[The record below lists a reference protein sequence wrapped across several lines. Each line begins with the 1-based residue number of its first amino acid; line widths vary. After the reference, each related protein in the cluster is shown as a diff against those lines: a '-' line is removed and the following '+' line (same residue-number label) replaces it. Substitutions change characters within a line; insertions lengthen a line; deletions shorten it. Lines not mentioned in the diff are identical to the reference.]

1 VTRAT
6 SIVLAL
12 LVLIGTAIPVAA
24 GEPKPAAAGPE
35 GDPPTTPV
43 AGEVIPGQVVVKYRN
58 GEDAPKSARNRGLA
72 VVEEL
77 GTPGQG
83 VAELLSTG
91 GRPVEQVIA
100 ELKADPSVALAEPN
114 YRVQVVN
121 DGSATAVGV
130 NDPKS
135 GDQYSLDKMRVRDAW
150 HLATGGSNV
159 IAVLDT
165 GVQYDH
171 PDLAGRLLPG
181 YDFVSNDA
189 DASDDNGHGTWVSG
203 IIAANTND
211 GYGMSGISW
220 SDKILPVKIMNGEG
234 NGDTADLLAAITWS
248 ADQGA
253 DVINMSVGG
262 FPYSQIMQDAVN
274 YAFSKGA
281 ILVGAA
287 GNNRREENFYPASFD
302 NVVSVSATQ
311 VEDEFSNWSS
321 WGPKVDV
328 SAPGSSVL
336 TTNCYA
342 CTYAGH
348 NTWGTHTFISGTSFA
363 TPNVAGVVALM
374 RARFPSYT
382 PQQIVN
388 QLFATVDDLG
398 YPGWDNRYGRGRVNA
413 YRALGASVSGPGPTT
428 GDGVEPNNTLAGA
441 RVIGLGSISPSLHPA
456 GDVDVFAVD
465 LPSPGRLDV
474 RVAGVVDT
482 RAYPWNKSGLPVDAI
497 VELYNSAGGLLKRVD
512 NVWENETEL
521 ASVSVDAPAR
531 ILIRISNWYANGN
544 KSAYTM
550 TTTFVDAVPPTLVDI
565 RPSPGAVDVS
575 ADAAV
580 VTADFS
586 EAVNGISTSSFTL
599 RDPGGSVVPAGVSY
613 ASGRATLRPSAPLAG
628 ETVYT
633 ASLGSEIKDAVGNAF
648 AGATWSF
655 TTGVRRVVDR
665 LAGSNR
671 YATAAAVSASA
682 FGAGVPVAYI
692 ATGGSFPDAL
702 AGGPAAKVHGGPLLL
717 TATSSLPAATAAE
730 LGRLRP
736 GRIVVL
742 GGPGAVSDAVVSQLN
757 GYTGGGVTRVFGAD
771 RYATAAAISRATFS
785 GGAGLVYVATGG
797 NYPDAL
803 AAGAAAAKN
812 NAPIL
817 LVSQNGL
824 PGATA
829 AELSRLHPGQIIV
842 MGGPGAVS
850 DAVLNQLRGFAPSV
864 QRISGSDRYA
874 TAVAISVATHAPNSV
889 TNVYVAV
896 GSSYPDG
903 LAAGPV
909 AGLNG
914 SPLLLVGT
922 NTLPASVAAELRRL
936 DPANVFVVGGTGVV
950 SDAVKNA
957 IRALWP

>member
-6 SIVLAL
+6 SVILAL
-12 LVLIGTAIPVAA
+12 LVMIGSAAPVAA
-24 GEPKPAAAGPE
+24 SEPKPAAAGSE
-35 GDPPTTPV
+35 GEPPTTAA
-43 AGEVIPGQVVVKYRN
+43 AGEVIPGEVVVKYHE
-58 GEDAPKSARNRGLA
+58 GEDEPESAHNQGLA

-77 GTPGQG
+77 GMPGKG
-83 VAELLSTG
+83 AAELLSTG
-91 GRPVEQVIA
+91 GRPVEQVVA

-114 YRVQVVN
+114 YRVQVV
-121 DGSATAVGV
+121 DEGSVAAVGV

-165 GVQYDH
+165 GVQYNH

-181 YDFVSNDA
+181 YDFVSNDS

-234 NGDTADLLAAITWS
+234 NGSTADLLAAITWS

-262 FPYSQIMQDAVN
+262 FPYSQVMQDAVN

-302 NVVSVSATQ
+302 NVISVSATQ

-342 CTYAGH
+342 CTYADH
-348 NTWGTHTFISGTSFA
+348 DSWGSHTFISGTSFA
-363 TPNVAGVVALM
+363 TPNVAGVLALM
-374 RARFPSYT
+374 RARFPTSSA
-382 PQQIVN
+382 QQIVN

-413 YRALGASVSGPGPTT
+413 YRALGASVTGPGSTT
-428 GDGVEPNNTLAGA
+428 GDSVEPNNSLAAA
-441 RVIGLGSISPSLHPA
+441 RVIGLGNISPSLHPA
-456 GDVDVFAVD
+456 GDVDVFAFD
-465 LPSPGRLDV
+465 LPSPGRFEA
-474 RVAGVVDT
+474 RVGGVADT
-482 RAYPWNKSGLPVDAI
+482 RAYPWNKSGLPVDPI
-497 VELYNSAGGLLKRVD
+497 VELYSSAGALLQRVD
-512 NVWENETEL
+512 NQWESGTEVV
-521 ASVSVDAPAR
+521 AMNVSGPTR
-531 ILIRISNWYANGN
+531 ILVRIANWYANGN
-544 KSAYTM
+544 RLAYTLA
-550 TTTFVDAVPPTLVDI
+550 TTFVDDSPPTLTAT
-565 RPSPGAVDVS
+565 SPGNGAVNVGNDGVTI
-575 ADAAV
+575 
-580 VTADFS
+580 TADFS
-586 EAVNGISTSSFTL
+586 EAVTGVSASTFQL
-599 RDPGGSVVPAGVSY
+599 RVAGGGPLVPANVAY
-613 ASGRATLRPSAPLAG
+613 ASGRASLTPTGPLLGEMSYTVSLNAG
-628 ETVYT
+628 I
-633 ASLGSEIKDAVGNAF
+633 ADATGNAF
-648 AGATWSF
+648 APTSWTFSTAKTFS
-655 TTGVRRVVDR
+655 R
-665 LAGSNR
+665 LFGNDR
-671 YATAAAVSASA
+671 YATAAAVSSST
-682 FGAGVPVAYI
+682 FGRGVPVVYI

-702 AGGPAAKVHGGPLLL
+702 AGGPAARVHGGPLLL
-717 TATSSLPAATAAE
+717 TGTSSLPAATAGE
-730 LGRLRP
+730 LGRLNP

-742 GGPGAVSDAVVSQLN
+742 GGPGAVSDAVVAQLN
-757 GYTGGGVTRVFGAD
+757 GYTAGGVTRVFGSD
-771 RYATAAAISRATFS
+771 RYATAAAISHATFP

-812 NAPIL
+812 SAPIL

-829 AELSRLHPGQIIV
+829 AELGRLHPSQILV

-850 DAVLNQLRGFAPSV
+850 DAVVNQLAGFASSV

-874 TAVAISVATHAPNSV
+874 TAVALSVATHHPNSV
-889 TNVYVAV
+889 
-896 GSSYPDG
+896 
-903 LAAGPV
+903 
-909 AGLNG
+909 
-914 SPLLLVGT
+914 
-922 NTLPASVAAELRRL
+922 ASA
-936 DPANVFVVGGTGVV
+936 
-950 SDAVKNA
+950 
-957 IRALWP
+957 